1 MTEDSQPRRR
11 LDEMSGPGWV
21 DTTSTL
27 MRGAGIAVAVLLVA
41 LGIFTGGFFLALT
54 FALAAVAV
62 AGGFGLSYLVR
73 RESWYRRPNAR
84 THSLL
89 LLAALPLA
97 LVAFAQLVGP
107 ALTPPP
113 LTANCFRGEV
123 GPDEQEDMQLAVD
136 PRISSMQFR
145 LDVPVLDNGAVRW
158 WASDPAGDIQ
168 WGGRAEEPGFSDVA
182 QPAAASGLW
191 TLSVR
196 GETSRAQ
203 YEIEWLGAAADQPLG
218 AASPCD

>member
-1 MTEDSQPRRR
+1 MTEDPQPRQR

-27 MRGAGIAVAVLLVA
+27 LRGAGIAVAVLLVA
-41 LGIFTGGFFLALT
+41 LGFFTGGFFLALT
-54 FALAAVAV
+54 LGLAAVAV
-62 AGGFGLSYLVR
+62 IGGFALSYLAR

-84 THSLL
+84 TYSLVL
-89 LLAALPLA
+89 LVAFPLA
-97 LVAFAQLVGP
+97 IVAFAQLVGP

-113 LTANCFRGEV
+113 VTANCFQGEV
-123 GPDEQEDMQLAVD
+123 GPDGKDDVQLAID

-145 LDVPVLDNGAVRW
+145 IRVPVLEDGALRW
-158 WASDPAGDIQ
+158 WASDPAGETQ

-182 QPAAASGLW
+182 QPATAGGLW

-203 YEIEWLGAAADQPLG
+203 YAIEWRGATADQPL
-218 AASPCD
+218 ASASPCG